1 MQKQHYGDDG
11 QQSVCSHTSTTTAS
25 AASSGTPAAV
35 ITAPAAILTTPTSD
49 AALLTCNSST
59 RIRSRDAFMLMA
71 LWMERCPRQA
81 PLVTSLEVRPTG
93 CVLVDPRDRVL
104 VLESTGEAH
113 AIVRAILQCVQ
124 DPRGCDIYVSR
135 FPCAMCVKVMVQA
148 GIRKVYYFPADKWEV
163 DWEIYCRR
171 IRNMNGLPESP
182 SRSLE
187 PTLSA
192 SETQPIISDTDMV
205 ISTPQGIKRANLDS
219 VEKRPSPYANSL
231 DNSCKRPDLA
241 VQLLQPDPVSGS
253 ANTLL
258 KETSIPT
265 DLTTDHSTEYAYTT
279 YLASFSSARHQ
290 REGSSSPRRP
300 PSTLAEAVYE
310 KRESNHKSVRRL
322 ISNNPIAMSLYIPQW
337 DHSSL
342 ESIPPKHTD
351 SISGDPV
358 STDTYIDGIT
368 AISAESKHDDP
379 KWVLD
384 VDVGSTP
391 ALSTRWPMIVSK
403 FDRTIRA
410 LRILHRRFAHAALV
424 PHTGNNI
431 KSATSH
437 CVHGNSSGPTHGVE
451 MSNHKTELVR
461 HAMVLA
467 HVAAK
472 RTDDPKVGV
481 GAVLIDPRGRYV
493 SIGWNGYPKKAA
505 HLDYPQSGADDSVE
519 DEELK
524 YDYSLHAEQNALLW
538 RSPPGLQLAVGTTI
552 VTTKMPCD
560 ECSPVIA
567 DCGVSCVVSIPQ
579 TPKSVNDS
587 ARYRGLTYEK
597 LKDLIADRWVFE
609 YV

>member
-231 DNSCKRPDLA
+231 DNS
-241 VQLLQPDPVSGS
+241 S
-253 ANTLL
+253 
-258 KETSIPT
+258 
-265 DLTTDHSTEYAYTT
+265 
-279 YLASFSSARHQ
+279 RHQ
-290 REGSSSPRRP
+290 REGFSSPRRP